1 MEKKITEILHS
12 IDNGEAAISWFS
24 SIIQPYSI
32 TEESPE

>member
-1 MEKKITEILHS
+1 MEKKITDATIK
-12 IDNGEAAISWFS
+12 DGEAAISWFS